1 MKSAEINIKSS
12 KNTNIFKSL
21 KKFESLLTSELLNKI
36 LKFCEF
42 TKLHKWISIYIH
54 LNVLILELYNKSFLL
69 LHNVNY
75 IIVYIHYETILKN
88 IL

>member
-42 TKLHKWISIYIH
+42 TKLHKWISIYIY

-75 IIVYIHYETILKN
+75 IIVYIHYETVLKN